1 MNYLD
6 LFFILSKYKVK
17 WRAVLCVWGGT
28 SGFVRDFKMRL
39 LERAELACEALLDGR
54 AGRGLLPEVV
64 PGGAGK
70 NFNERGPFQ

>member
-1 MNYLD
+1 VRVRGANG
-6 LFFILSKYKVK
+6 V
-17 WRAVLCVWGGT
+17 CVWGGT